1 MDPAQRRVLHV
12 EDQEDHAF
20 LIRRCF
26 DRLDTPCLLVQV
38 NDGEQA
44 LDYLRGP
51 EPYPDLV
58 LLDLRLPR
66 MDGLTVLG
74 EIKADSTLRHIP
86 VVVRTTASAPGDLRG
101 AAERHVN
108 SYLVKPAELGGL
120 RELIEQV
127 EAYWLG
133 IDRLGRLPPLRS

>member
-26 DRLDTPCLLVQV
+26 DRLETPCLLVQV
-38 NDGEQA
+38 NDGERA

-86 VVVRTTASAPGDLRG
+86 VVVLTTSSAPGDLRG

-108 SYLVKPAELGGL
+108 SYLVKPAELGAL
-120 RELIEQV
+120 RELMEQV